1 MQRES
6 ADRKPSAALL
16 EAKKRARENK
26 VNEKMVESSPLKD
39 IYSNVSKKIISENS
53 IEATFFVSFN
63 SKARL

>member
-26 VNEKMVESSPLKD
+26 NNEKMVEGTPLKD
-39 IYSNVSKKIISENS
+39 IYSNVSKTMRLFEQIKIISK
-53 IEATFFVSFN
+53 FLFVGYEH
-63 SKARL
+63 R